1 VKSICEMI
9 FEINFLD
16 NYSKVYT
23 GNSDSQEVNNS
34 EAILEVDSQNEA
46 EKNRETSILKASTL
60 LKTSE
65 ADNMDDKEKKEGE
78 VFFLCD

>member
-1 VKSICEMI
+1 VKSICEII